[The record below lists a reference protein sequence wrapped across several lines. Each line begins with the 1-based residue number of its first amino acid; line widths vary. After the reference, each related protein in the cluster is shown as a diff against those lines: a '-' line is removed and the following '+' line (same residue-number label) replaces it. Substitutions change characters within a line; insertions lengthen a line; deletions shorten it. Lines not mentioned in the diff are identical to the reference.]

1 MSKPYLAMYVADYII
16 DYCNKHDIEI
26 NNLKLQ
32 KVMYY
37 LQAKSLVETNE
48 PLIDEELQKWKYG
61 PVVPTVYHEYKN
73 NGAGN
78 IGISD
83 IGPILRKARVN
94 EKANFL
100 GRYVQE
106 EYSSEL
112 IEQDDRNSI
121 NEVVNSLSDY
131 TGFELV
137 NETHG
142 HSIWKNEESRINA
155 GEQGIKYTNE
165 EIKIFF
171 SKNKGAQLWK
181 QA

>member
-1 MSKPYLAMYVADYII
+1 MNKPYLAMYVADYII
-16 DYCNKHDIEI
+16 DYCNEHDIEI

-37 LQAKSLVETNE
+37 LQAKSLVETDE
-48 PLIDEELQKWKYG
+48 PLFDEDLQKWKYG

-78 IGISD
+78 LNFSD
-83 IGPILRKARVN
+83 IGPILREAKPD
-94 EKANFL
+94 EKANFF

-106 EYSSEL
+106 IYSPEL
-112 IEQDDRNSI
+112 IGQDDRESI
-121 NEVVNSLSDY
+121 NKVVNSLSKY

-137 NETHG
+137 NKTHE
-142 HSIWKNEESRINA
+142 HSIWKNAESRINEGA
-155 GEQGIKYTNE
+155 QGIMYTDE
-165 EIKIFF
+165 EIKNFF
-171 SKNKGAQLWK
+171 TNNEEAQLWK